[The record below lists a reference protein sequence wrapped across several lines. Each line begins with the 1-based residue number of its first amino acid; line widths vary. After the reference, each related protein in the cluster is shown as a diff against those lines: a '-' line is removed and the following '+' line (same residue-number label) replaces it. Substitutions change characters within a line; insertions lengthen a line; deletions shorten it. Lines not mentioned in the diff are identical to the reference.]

1 MGSDLSVWTPLVC
14 PSSQLHV
21 LSQST
26 LLRLT
31 PSPPGLLSSSKRPLG
46 GSSGRGRSRKVV
58 RRGGL
63 KKGTA
68 GAPMYSTESTGQK
81 DRHTFF
87 SRHAPTTDR
96 HDTEAHISSIF
107 PLSLPTRIL
116 SIQITQTARSTH
128 VPQPRARTPHRRSAD
143 SARRRAEPSLL
154 SGSRRG
160 EPGGLQSMSHRVR
173 HD

>member
-1 MGSDLSVWTPLVC
+1 M
-14 PSSQLHV
+14 
-21 LSQST
+21 
-26 LLRLT
+26 
-31 PSPPGLLSSSKRPLG
+31 
-46 GSSGRGRSRKVV
+46 

-154 SGSRRG
+154 SGSRR
-160 EPGGLQSMSHRVR
+160 PWACFPWTLQSGDGESGSLLSFGVLSSPFPVWISYWGPVR
-173 HD
+173 LWECPHPLPLAGFPPLQAAL